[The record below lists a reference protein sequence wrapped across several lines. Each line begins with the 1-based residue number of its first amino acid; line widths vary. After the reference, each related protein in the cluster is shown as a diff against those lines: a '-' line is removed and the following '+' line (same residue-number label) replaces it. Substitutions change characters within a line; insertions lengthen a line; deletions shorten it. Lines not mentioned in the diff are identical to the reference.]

1 MKKKDLIF
9 YAGTAVLLAFSTQQA
24 KADEQ
29 VTSDQT
35 SESTAAIVLKSD
47 ASSSTENIGVNAERS
62 VTIGEKAD
70 TEAYRNEIAK
80 NNAEFAEYVTEEKIE
95 TETPSSAVFTTL
107 SSNRK
112 EEHTRATTSGT
123 IPTTEAKASGT
134 LSIENNN
141 PVAGTFDAVVRNV
154 EAPNGLKEVL
164 VPTWSLENG
173 QDDLVWHKAMKE
185 PNGSYRAKI
194 KASDHKDSTGNYR
207 VDAYVIDKKGRAQ
220 YLSQKIVAVDYAR
233 PSGALSIENNNAVAG
248 TFDAVIRNIVAPNG
262 VKEVLVPSW
271 SLENGQDDLIW
282 HKATKQ
288 SDGSY
293 RVTIKASEHKGNKG
307 NYRADA
313 YIVDNSNNRHY
324 IAEKVVSVN
333 YARPSGVLTIENNN
347 TATGTFDAV
356 VRNIVAP
363 TGLKE
368 VLVPSWSLAGGQD
381 DLIWHK
387 ATRQADGSYRVTIK
401 ATDHKNST
409 GKYRVDAYIIDDSNK
424 PLYLT
429 EKVVEV
435 SQTRPTASLIIENNN
450 VEMGTFDAVVRNI
463 SAPNGIKEVLV
474 PSWSLVNGQ
483 DDLSWHKATR
493 QTDGS
498 YRVTIK
504 SSEHKNSLGNYRADL
519 YIVDNANNR
528 YYVTEAVVDVKHNKP
543 IGTISV
549 VNNNKDTGTFDVIIS
564 DVYSPKG
571 VRTVQVPIWSEK
583 DGQDDIRWYEATRQS
598 NGTYTVNVQA
608 INHKNSTGLFNIHLY
623 YILNDGSQ
631 VGVGGT
637 TTTLEFRNA
646 KTKTQ
651 TYIKDVNSNNG
662 TYTVTVDQA
671 PQGRRIKNIR
681 VAAWSQAH
689 QENLYWYSTA
699 PSGTHTEVQVTAA
712 NHQYQKGNYTTH
724 VYVDYV
730 DGGVEGFNLGQT
742 ALSPRVTADQTAYNP
757 HVSNG
762 QRDRVLRAAASLV
775 GVRGGSAAH
784 HQLVNDYN
792 SVRPLPVGYAVKNSD
807 DWCDI
812 FVTTVFQREGL
823 SGLIGRECGVE
834 RHIQIFKRLGIW
846 NEDGS
851 STPKAGD
858 IITFNWDQNSQP
870 NNGFADHIGIV
881 ESVSNGIIHTIEGN
895 SNNQVRRNI
904 YRIGHG
910 NIRGFASPR
919 YQ

>member
-1 MKKKDLIF
+1 MKKKDLIL
-9 YAGTAVLLAFSTQQA
+9 YASAAVLLAFSTQQA

-29 VTSDQT
+29 TSSDQT
-35 SESTAAIVLKSD
+35 SENTAAIVLKAD
-47 ASSSTENIGVNAERS
+47 ASSN
-62 VTIGEKAD
+62 
-70 TEAYRNEIAK
+70 TEAYRNETTQ
-80 NNAEFAEYVTEEKIE
+80 NHVEFAEYVTEEKIE
-95 TETPSSAVFTTL
+95 TESPSSAVFTSL

-112 EEHTRATTSGT
+112 EEQTRATTSGT
-123 IPTTEAKASGT
+123 ISTTEAKASGT

-173 QDDLVWHKAMKE
+173 QDDLIWHKAMRE
-185 PNGSYRAKI
+185 PDGSYRAKI

-207 VDAYVIDKKGRAQ
+207 ADAYVVDTLNNRHYIAE
-220 YLSQKIVAVDYAR
+220 KIVAVDYAR
-233 PSGALSIENNNAVAG
+233 PSGTLSIENNNTVAG
-248 TFDAVIRNIVAPNG
+248 TFDAVVRNIVAPNG

-271 SLENGQDDLIW
+271 SLEHGQDDLIW

-288 SDGSY
+288 GDGSY

-313 YIVDNSNNRHY
+313 YVVDNSNNRHY
-324 IAEKVVSVN
+324 IAEKVVAVD
-333 YARPSGVLTIENNN
+333 YARPSGVLSIENND
-347 TATGTFDAV
+347 TAAGTFDAV

-363 TGLKE
+363 NGVKE
-368 VLVPSWSLAGGQD
+368 ILVPSWSLAGGQD

-387 ATRQADGSYRVTIK
+387 ATRQSDGSYRVTIK

-409 GKYRVDAYIIDDSNK
+409 GKYRADAYLVDDSNT
-424 PLYLT
+424 PFYLT

-435 SQTRPTASLIIENNN
+435 IQTRPTASLIIENNN
-450 VEMGTFDAVVRNI
+450 AELGTFDAVVRNI

-483 DDLSWHKATR
+483 DDIIWHKATR
-493 QTDGS
+493 QSDGS

-504 SSEHKNSLGNYRADL
+504 SDEHKNSLGNYRADL
-519 YIVDNANNR
+519 YIVDNTNQR
-528 YYVTEAVVDVKHNKP
+528 HYITETVVDVKHNKP
-543 IGTISV
+543 IGTISI
-549 VNNNKDTGTFDVIIS
+549 VNNNKDTGTFDVIIK

-571 VRTVQVPIWSEK
+571 VRTVKVPTWSDK
-583 DGQDDIRWYEATRQS
+583 DGQDDIRWYEATRQA
-598 NGTYTVNVQA
+598 NGDYKVSVKA
-608 INHKNSTGLFNIHLY
+608 SDHKNSTGKYFVHLY
-623 YILNDGSQ
+623 YIQNDGSLI
-631 VGVGGT
+631 GVGGT
-637 TTTLEFRNA
+637 STEVEFRNA

-651 TYIKDVNSNNG
+651 TGIKNVNSGAG

-671 PQGRRIKNIR
+671 TQGRRIKNLR

-689 QENLYWYSTA
+689 QENLFWYSTA
-699 PSGTHTEVQVTAA
+699 PSGMHTEVQVSAA
-712 NHQYQKGNYTTH
+712 NHQYQSGNYTTH

-742 ALSPRVTADQTAYNP
+742 ALHPRATVDQTAFSPRVT
-757 HVSNG
+757 NG

-792 SVRPLPVGYAVKNSD
+792 SVRPLPVGYAVKDSD
-807 DWCDI
+807 DWCDV
-812 FVTTVFQREGL
+812 FVTTIFQREGL

-846 NEDGS
+846 NENGA

-858 IITFNWDQNSQP
+858 IITFNWDQDSQP

-895 SNNQVRRNI
+895 SGNQVRRNT

-910 NIRGFASPR
+910 NIRGFATPR

>member
-1 MKKKDLIF
+1 M
-9 YAGTAVLLAFSTQQA
+9 
-24 KADEQ
+24 
-29 VTSDQT
+29 
-35 SESTAAIVLKSD
+35 
-47 ASSSTENIGVNAERS
+47 
-62 VTIGEKAD
+62 
-70 TEAYRNEIAK
+70 
-80 NNAEFAEYVTEEKIE
+80 
-95 TETPSSAVFTTL
+95 
-107 SSNRK
+107 
-112 EEHTRATTSGT
+112 
-123 IPTTEAKASGT
+123 
-134 LSIENNN
+134 
-141 PVAGTFDAVVRNV
+141 
-154 EAPNGLKEVL
+154 
-164 VPTWSLENG
+164 
-173 QDDLVWHKAMKE
+173 
-185 PNGSYRAKI
+185 
-194 KASDHKDSTGNYR
+194 
-207 VDAYVIDKKGRAQ
+207 
-220 YLSQKIVAVDYAR
+220 
-233 PSGALSIENNNAVAG
+233 
-248 TFDAVIRNIVAPNG
+248 
-262 VKEVLVPSW
+262 
-271 SLENGQDDLIW
+271 
-282 HKATKQ
+282 
-288 SDGSY
+288 
-293 RVTIKASEHKGNKG
+293 
-307 NYRADA
+307 
-313 YIVDNSNNRHY
+313 
-324 IAEKVVSVN
+324 
-333 YARPSGVLTIENNN
+333 
-347 TATGTFDAV
+347 
-356 VRNIVAP
+356 
-363 TGLKE
+363 
-368 VLVPSWSLAGGQD
+368 VPSWSLAGGQD

-409 GKYRVDAYIIDDSNK
+409 GKYRADAYLVDNSNT
-424 PLYLT
+424 PFYLT

-435 SQTRPTASLIIENNN
+435 TQTRPTASLIIENNN
-450 VEMGTFDAVVRNI
+450 AELGTFDAVVRNI
-463 SAPNGIKEVLV
+463 SAPNGVKEVLV

-483 DDLSWHKATR
+483 DDLIWHKATR
-493 QTDGS
+493 QSDGS

-504 SSEHKNSLGNYRADL
+504 SDEHKNSLGNYRVDL
-519 YIVDNANNR
+519 YIVDNTNQHH
-528 YYVTEAVVDVKHNKP
+528 YITETVVNVKHNKP
-543 IGTISV
+543 IGTISI

-571 VRTVQVPIWSEK
+571 VRTVQVPTWSDK
-583 DGQDDIRWYEATRQS
+583 DGQDDLRWYEATRQA
-598 NGTYTVNVQA
+598 NGDYKVSVKA
-608 INHKNSTGLFNIHLY
+608 SDHKNSTGKYFVHLY
-623 YILNDGSQ
+623 YIQNDGTQ

-637 TTTLEFRNA
+637 STDVEFRNA

-651 TYIKDVNSNNG
+651 AYIKDVNSNNG
-662 TYTVTVDQA
+662 TYTVVVDQA
-671 PQGRRIKNIR
+671 PQGRQIKNIR

-699 PSGTHTEVQVTAA
+699 PSGMHTEVQVSAA

-762 QRDRVLRAAASLV
+762 QRDRILRAAASLV

-834 RHIQIFKRLGIW
+834 RHIQIFKHLGIW

-881 ESVSNGIIHTIEGN
+881 ESVSNGFIHTIEGN
-895 SNNQVRRNI
+895 SNDQVRRNT